1 LRLVPPAGIRVSED
15 RLTVPIKDLTPK
27 NFELLIEA
35 HLRTHE
41 PSMKSMT
48 ITHREQHKRP
58 DGSYEID
65 LTVRF
70 EVLGVE
76 FVVLVEC
83 KRYKNPVKRDVPAL
97 LYEKVRSIGAHKGIV
112 CATSP
117 FQKGAVLY
125 AQQHGISLILFEEHS
140 IRAIVKGDAPAPP
153 KNLLLGRFVALRP
166 CPDVL
171 PEPSD
176 EDTWQVSYEE
186 ALPPEGDAS
195 T

>member
-1 LRLVPPAGIRVSED
+1 MTI
-15 RLTVPIKDLTPK
+15 PIKDLSPEE
-27 NFELLIEA
+27 FELVVEV
-35 HLRTHE
+35 HLRSYE
-41 PSMKSMT
+41 PSMKNMT
-48 ITHREQHKRP
+48 ITHREKHERL

-70 EVLGVE
+70 ESLGAE
-76 FVVLVEC
+76 FIVLVEC
-83 KRYKNPVKRDVPAL
+83 KRYSKPVKRDVPAL

-125 AQQHGISLILFEEHS
+125 ARQHGIGLRLFEENSVH
-140 IRAIVKGDAPAPP
+140 AIVKGDAPAPP

-166 CPDVL
+166 CSNVL

-186 ALPPEGDAS
+186 ALPPEGDAK